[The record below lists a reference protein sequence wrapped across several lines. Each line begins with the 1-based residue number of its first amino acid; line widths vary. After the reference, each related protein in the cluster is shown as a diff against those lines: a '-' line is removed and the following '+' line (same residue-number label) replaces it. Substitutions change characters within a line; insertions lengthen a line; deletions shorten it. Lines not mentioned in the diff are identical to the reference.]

1 MSNVGFNKLVRVQ
14 EVSNSQ
20 KFVAFNLGGITDT
33 IIVGLSCPD
42 LPLNDPHQ
50 CLSIAY
56 KGEVT
61 LVPFTAT
68 SKDIEDINKGIP
80 SQVEV
85 DLYVKEQL
93 NKFNTQNGVK

>member
-1 MSNVGFNKLVRVQ
+1 MSNAGFNKLVRVQ
-14 EVSNSQ
+14 EVSNTQ

-33 IIVGLSCPD
+33 IMVGLTFPE
-42 LPLNDPHQ
+42 LPLDDPHQ

-56 KGEVT
+56 KGENIII
-61 LVPFTAT
+61 PFTAM

>member
-1 MSNVGFNKLVRVQ
+1 MSNTEYNKLVRVQ

-20 KFVAFNLGGITDT
+20 KFVAFSLGGVTDT

-56 KGEVT
+56 KGENT
-61 LVPFTAT
+61 IIPFTAT
-68 SKDIEDINKGIP
+68 LKDIEDINKGIP
-80 SQVEV
+80 SQIEV

>member
-1 MSNVGFNKLVRVQ
+1 MSNTEYNKLVRVQ

-33 IIVGLSCPD
+33 IMVGLACPE
-42 LPLNDPHQ
+42 LPLDDPKQ

-68 SKDIEDINKGIP
+68 SDNIRNINLGIP
-80 SQVEV
+80 SDVEV
-85 DLYVKEQL
+85 DLYLKNL
-93 NKFNTQNGVK
+93 KNIK

>member
-1 MSNVGFNKLVRVQ
+1 MSNAGFNKLVRVQ
-14 EVSNSQ
+14 EVSNTQ

-33 IIVGLSCPD
+33 IIVGLACPE
-42 LPLNDPHQ
+42 LPLDDLHQ

-61 LVPFTAT
+61 LIPFSATA
-68 SKDIEDINKGIP
+68 KVIEDINHGIP

-93 NKFNTQNGVK
+93 NKFNTQKGAK

>member
-1 MSNVGFNKLVRVQ
+1 MAEIKLTNANAIDNFISFSVDGLNDQIQV
-14 EVSNSQ
+14 
-20 KFVAFNLGGITDT
+20 GITSDT
-33 IIVGLSCPD
+33 NSHG
-42 LPLNDPHQ
+42 Q
-50 CLSIAY
+50 ALSIAY

-61 LVPFTAT
+61 LVPFTAAL
-68 SKDIEDINKGIP
+68 KDIEDINKGIP

>member
-33 IIVGLSCPD
+33 IMVGLSCPD

>member
-1 MSNVGFNKLVRVQ
+1 MNNTEYNKLVRVK

-20 KFVAFNLGGITDT
+20 KFVAFSLGGVTDT
-33 IIVGLSCPD
+33 IVVGLSCPE
-42 LPLNDPHQ
+42 LPLDDPHQ

-61 LVPFTAT
+61 LVPFTAAL
-68 SKDIEDINKGIP
+68 KDIEDINKGIP

-93 NKFNTQNGVK
+93 NKFTTQNGVK